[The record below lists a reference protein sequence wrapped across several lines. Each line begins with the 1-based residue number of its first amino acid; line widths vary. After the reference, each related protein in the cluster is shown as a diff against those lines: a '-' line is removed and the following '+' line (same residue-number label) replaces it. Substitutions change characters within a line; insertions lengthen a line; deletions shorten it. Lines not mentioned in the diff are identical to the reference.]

1 MSCRR
6 LIVVLCGLIASIPE
20 FSLGQSPHRRF
31 EYKYSFKSPYL
42 AQKDNQVPFWTY
54 SGNAIASSES
64 LRITPSL
71 RSQKGQAWCKQPTS
85 FEWWEVEI
93 VFRINGRGRVG
104 ADGLAFWFTTAHGVE
119 GPVFGSS
126 DKWNGLGI
134 FFDSFDNDN
143 KRNNPYVMAMIN
155 DGTKAYD
162 HENDGMSQL
171 LGGCLRDF
179 RNKPHPVRA
188 KIEYY
193 KHVLTVKIQN
203 LNLDALGLEDA
214 VGADMYSLYH
224 TDPSSMGQPLHP
236 SLLYK
241 FSTNQTSTSQDS
253 ESHGSFFGS
262 WFADAQELEPRSP
275 DYDSESAYVNEDL
288 DYVPGM
294 GVVSDAGATD
304 VIDEEVVAV
313 DGTRSL
319 YSSINEAG
327 NVDNVASN
335 SDKPSSGWFGGEET
349 PTTSE
354 SLTADSKDVSN
365 AAKLSRA
372 KKLRRKRRLE
382 RRRRRKI
389 ATKHSKLSKTKPSLM
404 VHNGLTA
411 GDKDYEICT
420 RVEGVHLPTSG
431 YFGLSAATGGL
442 ADDHD
447 VLKFLVSSLRSPDEL
462 AAAASTD
469 KEQEEQY
476 QREFQQYQEK
486 TQRARDEYVA
496 ANPDARKQHV
506 DEDDEYEAADIRE
519 LRQIFTGQSQI
530 YDAMRQLNAKMDE
543 IIGRQERTLSLVGAV
558 HSGLAVAGGGV
569 PLPTGGAAPPP
580 PAVGGASPISRFEV
594 DSLINTQRD
603 IAQTAKDVKNMV
615 VDISQKSTQLLNKAG
630 QPVGSAQPV
639 GGAYDMHVTLKELNE
654 GLNHIK
660 HTLSAPGGQ
669 QQRGG
674 VVEACPS
681 CLSTWLFVGVALS
694 QLICIIGYMMYRDNR
709 DAQAKKFY

>member
-193 KHVLTVKIQN
+193 KHVLT
-203 LNLDALGLEDA
+203 
-214 VGADMYSLYH
+214 
-224 TDPSSMGQPLHP
+224 
-236 SLLYK
+236 
-241 FSTNQTSTSQDS
+241 
-253 ESHGSFFGS
+253 
-262 WFADAQELEPRSP
+262 
-275 DYDSESAYVNEDL
+275 
-288 DYVPGM
+288 
-294 GVVSDAGATD
+294 
-304 VIDEEVVAV
+304 
-313 DGTRSL
+313 
-319 YSSINEAG
+319 
-327 NVDNVASN
+327 
-335 SDKPSSGWFGGEET
+335 
-349 PTTSE
+349 
-354 SLTADSKDVSN
+354 
-365 AAKLSRA
+365 
-372 KKLRRKRRLE
+372 
-382 RRRRRKI
+382 
-389 ATKHSKLSKTKPSLM
+389 LM